1 MKQKNYN
8 IPTVVYFVVTAL
20 LIAYFFPREGK
31 FRYQFYEG
39 KPWRYGLLT
48 APSDF
53 PIYKTDDEVK
63 AEKDSVLRKFEPY
76 YRMNPD
82 IQKQEVEKLRANY
95 NNGNNLRS
103 KVSPAYMQY
112 IESSLINL
120 YKNGIISSQD
130 LDELR
135 KEEYSR
141 VNLLENAVAQPRYVS
156 DFFTVRTAYEFI
168 INNCPPRLDKSI
180 LQSCD
185 INNYLTENIS
195 YAADM
200 SDKIKEDMLQSV
212 SIANGMVQAGERD
225 HRQPYLQR
233 APFPKGHTRGQDGG
247 HADARHHIGR
257 TIRARLRA
265 NVLFLAL
272 PMVFPLEDI
281 P

>member
-95 NNGNNLRS
+95 NNGNNLRLHA
-103 KVSPAYMQY
+103 VYREQPDQ
-112 IESSLINL
+112 LIQERYHL
-120 YKNGIISSQD
+120 VAGSGRATERGI
-130 LDELR
+130 LPC
-135 KEEYSR
+135 
-141 VNLLENAVAQPRYVS
+141 QP
-156 DFFTVRTAYEFI
+156 
-168 INNCPPRLDKSI
+168 L
-180 LQSCD
+180 
-185 INNYLTENIS
+185 
-195 YAADM
+195 
-200 SDKIKEDMLQSV
+200 
-212 SIANGMVQAGERD
+212 GERRRAASLRERLL
-225 HRQPYLQR
+225 HR
-233 APFPKGHTRGQDGG
+233 AH
-247 HADARHHIGR
+247 
-257 TIRARLRA
+257 RLR
-265 NVLFLAL
+265 VHYQQL
-272 PMVFPLEDI
+272 PAAAGQIDPAIV
-281 P
+281 